1 MPPARHPPPVVS
13 STHSR
18 SLPSPNAAEGEHLKS
33 QPSSTSWPRGVNTR
47 HPICF
52 SWARQ
57 PQITVPSAPLR
68 KRSRIETAAVPPLPS
83 GLGCSS
89 ALTSVTSPT
98 RWRARSM
105 RCVHCSF
112 SCPPERAG
120 SPHQGTRY
128 APPTQCAVKPSTV
141 PLSSRLRTRRTEGR
155 YRFMYPTEVIVP
167 VFRQAISAGRHCAA
181 DSPIGFSRKS
191 GTPAWAASS
200 STGPRA
206 NGGVQTKAASS
217 SRQRTLATSVTISQP
232 GWLLASADARTTS
245 TSHATLTRWPSWDA
259 LRACC
264 SPIRPHPKIAT
275 RSASGGWSMD
285 IFGLYGATD
294 LAHLRLGH
302 HRIERQGLLD
312 PLQGG
317 RRDCLE
323 QRSFMSGPSV
333 EPRLYLR
340 RWLVG
345 DDFHAK
351 ARNPR
356 R

>member
-1 MPPARHPPPVVS
+1 
-13 STHSR
+13 
-18 SLPSPNAAEGEHLKS
+18 
-33 QPSSTSWPRGVNTR
+33 
-47 HPICF
+47 
-52 SWARQ
+52 
-57 PQITVPSAPLR
+57 
-68 KRSRIETAAVPPLPS
+68 
-83 GLGCSS
+83 
-89 ALTSVTSPT
+89 
-98 RWRARSM
+98 M

-112 SCPPERAG
+112 NCPPERAG

-191 GTPAWAASS
+191 GTPAWAASN

-217 SRQRTLATSVTISQP
+217 SRQRTFATSVTISQP
-232 GWLLASADARTTS
+232 GWLLARAAARTTS
-245 TSHATLTRWPSWDA
+245 TSHATLTRWPSWDV

-356 R
+356 RNLRDEAVLADAVDDHPAPIVRENGADHRHHGSLVPVLVAHREAGRRRDRQLQLARDRLFEPAQELRSVTRRGDHRGGG